1 MIRLLTFLFVLA
13 VAAAG
18 FAWIADRPGEVSV
31 VWLGQR
37 YETSVAVALLG
48 VLLIA
53 MAFTLFW
60 GLLRFVLRIPSLMTI
75 AARARRRNKGYE
87 ALSRGMVAA
96 GAGDSA
102 LALRA
107 ARAAEKHLGED
118 ALTLL
123 LRAQATQLAGDR
135 AGTERAFARMVDRP
149 ETRVLG
155 LRGLHVEALRRGDA
169 SSAHHYAEQAQRIA
183 PVSWAGQALLDHHS
197 VAQDWPRALAALES
211 NLAQRSIDK
220 PTARRQRAVLQTAIA
235 LDLPARDAAEALRLS
250 REAVVLAPDLVPAA
264 TLAARLLSARGD
276 LRKAARL
283 LEASWKAQPHPDLA
297 QAYLDLRPG
306 DSTRDRLARAR
317 TLAKFAPDDP
327 ESALCVAQAAIEA
340 RDFALAR
347 ATLQP
352 LIEGGARPTVRICLL
367 MADLE
372 EMDGGAEGK
381 VREWFARASRAPR
394 DKAWVADGVA
404 CYEWAPVS
412 PVSGRLDAFRWQ
424 SPAARL
430 SAPVEPMPEDPAP
443 LPELPPLVV
452 EAPAPAVT
460 VEAPPPDPA
469 PESPPPLPE
478 PPAKSPGL
486 VLPEGGVV
494 EAKPVEAKSID
505 AKPVATPAPEPKPEL
520 KFDPKPERL
529 SEPASPPLA
538 QEEALAKLAAIRRFA
553 KTDGQRPMKV
563 LPMITA
569 PDDPGPDAPR
579 R

>member
-1 MIRLLTFLFVLA
+1 MIRLLAFLFVLA
-13 VAAAG
+13 IAAAG

-48 VLLIA
+48 VLLAAI
-53 MAFTLFW
+53 AFTMFW
-60 GLLRFVLRIPSLMTI
+60 GLLRFVLRIPSLMSI

-96 GAGDSA
+96 GAGDAA

-135 AGTERAFARMVDRP
+135 AGTERAFARMVDLP

-169 SSAHHYAEQAQRIA
+169 NSAHHYAEQAQRIA
-183 PVSWAGQALLDHHS
+183 PVTWAGQALLDHHS
-197 VAQDWPRALAALES
+197 AGQDWPRALAALEA

-235 LDLPARDAAEALRLS
+235 LDLPPREAAEALRLS
-250 REAVVLAPDLVPAA
+250 KEAAELAPDLVPAA
-264 TLAARLLSARGD
+264 ALAARLLSGRGD

-283 LEASWKAQPHPDLA
+283 IEASWKVQPHPDLA

-317 TLAKFAPDDP
+317 TLARFAPDDP
-327 ESALCVAQAAIEA
+327 ESALCVAQAAMDA

-347 ATLQP
+347 TTLQP
-352 LIEGGARPTVRICLL
+352 LIESGTRPTVRMCLL
-367 MADLE
+367 MAELE
-372 EMDGGAEGK
+372 DMDGGAEGH

-404 CYEWAPVS
+404 CDEWAPVS
-412 PVSGRLDAFRWQ
+412 PISGKLDAFRWQ
-424 SPAARL
+424 APAERL
-430 SAPVEPMPEDPAP
+430 SAPVEPVADDPAP
-443 LPELPPLVV
+443 LPELAPVVV
-452 EAPAPAVT
+452 ESAALPPVAPPVLA
-460 VEAPPPDPA
+460 EAPPPDPA
-469 PESPPPLPE
+469 PAPPLPE
-478 PPAKSPGL
+478 TPVKG
-486 VLPEGGVV
+486 PEPQVV
-494 EAKPVEAKSID
+494 EEKPLAPKAAEAS
-505 AKPVATPAPEPKPEL
+505 A
-520 KFDPKPERL
+520 
-529 SEPASPPLA
+529 SEPAAPSLA
-538 QEEALAKLAAIRRFA
+538 QEDALAKLAAIRRFA
-553 KTDGQRPMKV
+553 KTEGQRPVKV

-569 PDDPGPDAPR
+569 PDDPGPDVPR

>member
-1 MIRLLTFLFVLA
+1 MIRLLNFLLVLA
-13 VAAAG
+13 LAAAG

-48 VLLIA
+48 VLLAAI
-53 MAFTLFW
+53 AFTIFW
-60 GLLRFVLRIPSLMTI
+60 GLLRFVLRIPSLMSI
-75 AARARRRNKGYE
+75 AAQARRRHKGYE

-135 AGTERAFARMVDRP
+135 AGTERAFARMVDLP

-155 LRGLHVEALRRGDA
+155 LRGLYTEARRRGDA

-183 PVSWAGQALLDHHS
+183 PVTWAGQALLEHHS
-197 VAQDWPRALAALES
+197 AAQDWPRALAALEA

-235 LDLPARDAAEALRLS
+235 LELPAQEAAEALRLS
-250 REAVVLAPDLVPAA
+250 RDAAELAPDLVPAA
-264 TLAARLLSARGD
+264 ALAARLLSARGD

-297 QAYLDLRPG
+297 SAYLDLRPG
-306 DSTRDRLARAR
+306 DSTKDRLARAR
-317 TLAKFAPDDP
+317 TLAKLAPDDP
-327 ESALCVAQAAIEA
+327 ETALCLAQAAMEA

-347 ATLQP
+347 ATMQP
-352 LIEGGARPTVRICLL
+352 LVDGAARPTARMCLL

-372 EMDGGAEGK
+372 EMDGGPDGK
-381 VREWFARASRAPR
+381 VREWLARASRAPR

-404 CYEWAPVS
+404 CDAWAPVS
-412 PVSGRLDAFRWQ
+412 PVTGKLDAFRWQ
-424 SPAARL
+424 APAERL
-430 SAPVEPMPEDPAP
+430 SAPVEPTVEDPP
-443 LPELPPLVV
+443 
-452 EAPAPAVT
+452 PAPALPVSVAET
-460 VEAPPPDPA
+460 PPALVQTAVVEAPPPEPPA
-469 PESPPPLPE
+469 PEAPAPRPE
-478 PPAKSPGL
+478 AAIPDEK
-486 VLPEGGVV
+486 VV
-494 EAKPVEAKSID
+494 EAAPVE
-505 AKPVATPAPEPKPEL
+505 TPAP
-520 KFDPKPERL
+520 DPKPQIAA
-529 SEPASPPLA
+529 PNLA
-538 QEEALAKLAAIRRFA
+538 QEDALAKLAAIRRFA
-553 KTDGQRPMKV
+553 KAEERRPLRI
-563 LPMITA
+563 LPMLTA
-569 PDDPGPDAPR
+569 PDDPGPDAPKR
-579 R
+579 